1 MLLDAVNKFL
11 SGTDY
16 VLNAVLD
23 ILEEVQGSD
32 TDPALEVRVEKVRC
46 TYTSLQ
52 ERKIKHH
59 EGSGNL
65 EAQQWKR
72 LYVAGEQ
79 GGFPEEGILS

>member
-1 MLLDAVNKFL
+1 MLSDAVNKFL

-46 TYTSLQ
+46 TYTSLH
-52 ERKIKHH
+52 ERK
-59 EGSGNL
+59 L
-65 EAQQWKR
+65 
-72 LYVAGEQ
+72 
-79 GGFPEEGILS
+79 